1 MVSKNPEAV
10 IFSPSKLFNCDV
22 AIMTEVADVNPT
34 VTGMD
39 MKSIRTP
46 NAKRVN

>member
-1 MVSKNPEAV
+1 M
-10 IFSPSKLFNCDV
+10 
-22 AIMTEVADVNPT
+22 MTEVADVNPT

-46 NAKRVN
+46 RIKRNNYRTARRVPVVMSFRLSVLLCV